1 MGTLTYGTGLCFGFD
16 DRTLAHLQIVMGLKL
31 RRREGFFFSWIDPVR
46 LGEGR
51 LSVWI
56 DPSIPLA
63 FRFDNGDAVVI
74 DREWLEAMSDQSN
87 SAAGLRVS
95 CKAIDP
101 ARREAVAEP
110 TIASV

>member
-31 RRREGFFFSWIDPVR
+31 RQREGFFFSWIDPVR

-56 DPSIPLA
+56 DPGIPLA
-63 FRFDNGDAVVI
+63 FRFENCDAVAI
-74 DREWLEAMSDQSN
+74 DREWLEAMTDQSN
-87 SAAGLRVS
+87 SSAGLRVS
-95 CKAIDP
+95 CKLIDP
-101 ARREAVAEP
+101 ARRDAVEP
-110 TIASV
+110 TTASV